1 MAYRLVDDSGGDH
14 PNKGAEVDLLFAAG
28 GEAFLYLADATEAL
42 ARSSP

>member
-1 MAYRLVDDSGGDH
+1 VAYRLVDDSGGDH